1 VAAFALVALSLAA
14 LGLATGYTLFLRR
27 TCWGANL
34 PAPPQP
40 GEPLPHLDVIVPTH
54 DEAAL
59 VEGKIENLRRIA
71 YPGPLRVWIVDGDS
85 GDRTRERARAAIGN
99 DTRFRLVALDVA
111 DKTAQLNAVLAM
123 TRVPW
128 ILVSDADARFD
139 PDVPAALVATGEADP
154 SVAVVGVAAE
164 PASAHPLERLHWR
177 LCNRLR
183 AAEARRGSASH
194 VLGPCY
200 AFRRSLLEQLPADVA
215 NDDCHVSFAASTAGA
230 RVAWLDRRVVELR
243 APQGLGELLVH
254 KRRKAAG
261 YLREVIRF
269 LPQARRMSSPA
280 RGIFLWRSALLL
292 AAPLLGAAV
301 LANATTLAVQQPAAT
316 TATALGGWLLLA
328 GVGRGLG
335 LRPGTPARLVAL
347 AGVLAWALAAALVS
361 LPFRPPSARYPK
373 TSLAPDALSP
383 SASDR

>member
-1 VAAFALVALSLAA
+1 MAAFALVALSLAA
-14 LGLATGYTLFLRR
+14 LGLTAGYTRFLRQ
-27 TCWGANL
+27 TCWGANR
-34 PAPPQP
+34 PAPPLP
-40 GEPLPHLDVIVPTH
+40 AERPPHLDVIVPTH

-59 VEGKIENLRRIA
+59 VEGKIEDLRRMA
-71 YPGPLRVWIVDGDS
+71 YPGPLQIWIVDGNS
-85 GDRTRERARAAIGN
+85 GDRTRERAREAIG
-99 DTRFRLVALDVA
+99 DDARFRLVALDVA

-123 TRVPW
+123 ARGPW

-139 PDVPAALVATGEADP
+139 PDVPAALVAAGEADP
-154 SVAVVGVAAE
+154 GVAVVGVATE

-200 AFRRSLLEQLPADVA
+200 AFRRSLLERLPADVA
-215 NDDCHVSFAASTAGA
+215 NDDCHVSFAAAVAGA

-243 APQGLGELLVH
+243 APQGLGELLAH

-269 LPQARRMSSPA
+269 LPRTRLMSGPA

-292 AAPLLGAAV
+292 AAPLLGAGV
-301 LANATTLAVQQPAAT
+301 LANATALAVQQPAAAA
-316 TATALGGWLLLA
+316 ATALGGWLLLA
-328 GVGRGLG
+328 GVGRGLD

-347 AGVLAWALAAALVS
+347 AGVLTWALGAALVS
-361 LPFRPPSARYPK
+361 LPFRPPTARYPK
-373 TSLAPDALSP
+373 TSLAPDALAP
-383 SASDR
+383 SSSDR